1 MKKPVYQH
9 ISTLLNAMANC
20 AARSDSNSVNW
31 GNRHEST
38 IEALVKEA
46 MPSGS
51 GIDCGTKLLL
61 DESTSE
67 RLVFAFSFHH
77 MNEGGYYDGWTE
89 HKAIV
94 TPSLQFTYN
103 LKITGRDRN
112 GIKEYL
118 HETFAFALDRCAEMD
133 ADGKWNVHYRE

>member
-9 ISTLLNAMANC
+9 ISTLLNAIANC
-20 AARSDSNSVNW
+20 QARQDTNSVNW

-38 IEALVKEA
+38 IESLVKNF

-51 GIDCGTKLLL
+51 GVDCGTKLLF
-61 DESTSE
+61 DESNSE

-77 MNEGGYYDGWTE
+77 MNECGYYDGWTE

-94 TPSLQFTYN
+94 TPSLQFGYN

-118 HETFAFALDRCAEMD
+118 HETFAFALDRETEMD
-133 ADGKWNVHYRE
+133 TNGNWIA